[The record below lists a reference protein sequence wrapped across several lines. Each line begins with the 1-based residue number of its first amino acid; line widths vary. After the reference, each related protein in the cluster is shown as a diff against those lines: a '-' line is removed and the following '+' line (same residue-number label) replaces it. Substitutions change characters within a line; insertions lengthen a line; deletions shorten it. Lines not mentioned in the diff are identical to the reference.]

1 MQTTV
6 NLHATTFDVN
16 FEAFAPEFPTSWETF
31 RNK

>member
-16 FEAFAPEFPTSWETF
+16 FEAFAPEFPTS
-31 RNK
+31 